1 MRQRHRCG
9 PVIRLDNRNHFS
21 KYSHMAIHYHNQ
33 MDRSFHALG
42 DGTRREM
49 ISMLA
54 RNGALS
60 ANELR
65 SPFSVSQPTI
75 SKHLKVLEQ
84 AGLVRREI
92 NGRVHL
98 FHLETAPLQEA
109 EDWISRHRSF
119 WEGTLQRL
127 ETFVSAS
134 KDGKDGE

>member
-1 MRQRHRCG
+1 
-9 PVIRLDNRNHFS
+9 
-21 KYSHMAIHYHNQ
+21 MAIHYQ
-33 MDRSFHALG
+33 TSMDRSFHALG

-49 ISMLA
+49 IAMLA

-65 SPFSVSQPTI
+65 SPFSVAQPTI
-75 SKHLKVLEQ
+75 SKHLKVLEK

-98 FHLETAPLQEA
+98 FHLETAPLREA
-109 EDWISRHRSF
+109 EDWISRHRTF

-127 ETFVSAS
+127 EKFVNAA
-134 KDGKDGE
+134 DGQEDKT